1 MKKLILLFFILGF
14 SNVLIAQNVYEF
26 ITDAAGNRIQR
37 TTTPMSVAI
46 TVAPSNVVCSGTT
59 VTFTATAINPGTSP
73 SYQWLLNGES
83 VGSNSSTYS
92 CDTLSMGDTVK
103 CKLTSNLSCTLNN
116 PAYSNEIVMVVNE
129 YPVADAGTDTTFTGT
144 PISIGSSLNGPGTI
158 SWLPDTGLNNTA
170 IAEPLASP
178 SDTTTYTLTV
188 EDNGCISTDTVTI
201 SFGGIHITGRTMY
214 AGKANAGTAPNAP
227 TYDSRIYD
235 INKEIVILKN
245 QSGKEIARD
254 TTDIDGAFSFAN
266 VFNGTYTLSYDK
278 YTADTMQ
285 WCNDVNAI
293 DLSMILYLVGHDTT
307 TDPSR
312 NFSRIYKKAANV
324 DNNSTINAVD
334 KARIQA
340 KIAAPND
347 PTKNFP
353 KGNWVNL
360 DTTITVN
367 GSNLNFTIPVISY
380 GDYNAS
386 SSKYRD
392 STNTWSQVK
401 PAPDENI
408 ISIAEESMIISSSG
422 LLEIPLRISSSVNDF
437 SAMGLE
443 LYYPKE
449 KFRLE
454 SASMPNTSDSNG
466 VFKIN
471 PSLQEIIDHND
482 DLLVTD
488 DSGIIRVVFAT
499 INFYNVQN
507 NDIMIYLG
515 FRPLY
520 ELEPGELNFKLFGTG
535 IIANQYGEEA
545 KDEDYLLMPKIFVQG
560 NHSEAVFDFT
570 GYPNPFK
577 GSTTLTYNLPEN
589 GKVKLS
595 VYNTLGV
602 CVAELVNE
610 SQMSGKHTVVFS
622 TDNQQTAIYTV
633 RLDFL
638 GEQNSNCSILKMT
651 HFK

>member
-1 MKKLILLFFILGF
+1 MKKLIFLFIILGIGKI
-14 SNVLIAQNVYEF
+14 LIAQNIFEF
-26 ITDAAGNRIQR
+26 TTDAAGNRIQR
-37 TTTPMSVAI
+37 TTIPMSLTIIA
-46 TVAPSNVVCSGTT
+46 TPSNVVCSGTL
-59 VTFTATAINPGTSP
+59 VTFTATAVNQGTSP

-83 VGSNSSTYS
+83 VGGNSSTYS
-92 CDTLSMGDTVK
+92 YDNLSMGDTVK
-103 CKLTSNLSCTLNN
+103 CKLTSDLSCTLNN

-129 YPVADAGTDTTFTGT
+129 YPVADAGTDTIFTGT

-158 SWLPDTGLNNTA
+158 NWLPYTGLNNTA

-178 SDTTTYTLTV
+178 ADTTTYTLTV

-201 SFGGIHITGRTMY
+201 TFGGIHITGRTMY
-214 AGKANAGTAPNAP
+214 AGKAYAGTSPNPP

-245 QSGKEIARD
+245 QSGTEIARD

-285 WCNDVNAI
+285 WCNDVNAV
-293 DLSMILYLVGHDTT
+293 DLSMIMYLIASDTT
-307 TDPSR
+307 IDPSR
-312 NFSRIYKKAANV
+312 NFSRINKKAANV
-324 DNNSTINAVD
+324 DNNSAINSID

-340 KIAAPND
+340 KVASPND
-347 PTKNFP
+347 PAKNFP

-422 LLEIPLRISSSVNDF
+422 LLEIPLRISSSINDF

-449 KFRLE
+449 KFKLE
-454 SASMPNTSDSNG
+454 SASMPNTGDSNG

-471 PSLQEIIDHND
+471 PSLQEIIDNNH

-499 INFYNVQN
+499 TNFFNVQN

-560 NHSEAVFDFT
+560 NHGEAGFDFT
-570 GYPNPFK
+570 GYPNPFN

-610 SQMSGKHTVVFS
+610 TQMSGKHTVVFS
-622 TDNQQTAIYTV
+622 TDNQQTVIYTV
-633 RLDFL
+633 RLDFI
-638 GEQNSNCSILKMT
+638 GEQNSNCAILKMT

>member
-1 MKKLILLFFILGF
+1 MIYNETLL
-14 SNVLIAQNVYEF
+14 NVYN
-26 ITDAAGNRIQR
+26 GNYI
-37 TTTPMSVAI
+37 
-46 TVAPSNVVCSGTT
+46 
-59 VTFTATAINPGTSP
+59 
-73 SYQWLLNGES
+73 
-83 VGSNSSTYS
+83 
-92 CDTLSMGDTVK
+92 
-103 CKLTSNLSCTLNN
+103 
-116 PAYSNEIVMVVNE
+116 
-129 YPVADAGTDTTFTGT
+129 
-144 PISIGSSLNGPGTI
+144 
-158 SWLPDTGLNNTA
+158 
-170 IAEPLASP
+170 LA
-178 SDTTTYTLTV
+178 
-188 EDNGCISTDTVTI
+188 
-201 SFGGIHITGRTMY
+201 
-214 AGKANAGTAPNAP
+214 
-227 TYDSRIYD
+227 
-235 INKEIVILKN
+235 
-245 QSGKEIARD
+245 
-254 TTDIDGAFSFAN
+254 
-266 VFNGTYTLSYDK
+266 YDK

-285 WCNDVNAI
+285 WCNDVNAVDAVYI
-293 DLSMILYLVGHDTT
+293 MYYITNDTA

-312 NFSRIYKKAANV
+312 NFSRIYKKAADV
-324 DNNSTINAVD
+324 DNNGTVNSVD

-340 KIAAPND
+340 KVGLPND

-422 LLEIPLRISSSVNDF
+422 LLEIPLRISSSINDF

-449 KFRLE
+449 KFKLE
-454 SASMPNTSDSNG
+454 SASMPNTGDSNG

-471 PSLQEIIDHND
+471 PTLQEIIDNNN

-499 INFYNVQN
+499 TNIFDVAG

-520 ELEPGELNFKLFGTG
+520 ELEPGELDFKLFGTG
-535 IIANQYGEEA
+535 IIADQYGEEA

-560 NHSEAVFDFT
+560 NHSEAAFDFT

-633 RLDFL
+633 RLDFF
-638 GEQNSNCSILKMT
+638 GEQNSNCAILKMT